1 MAAPNDIVLGV
12 ARAADATKLR
22 SAATRLDSLSGEFGT
37 TAAAIDAAD
46 ISAWAAEVERAAAN
60 TSQPANLISSALLQG
75 GSSRMGTIEATGT
88 KNSAY
93 MQFEAVL
100 LQNMIEAMMP
110 EDDSAVYGSGTA
122 GSVWKSMMAEKV
134 ATEIARTGR
143 LGIAKQ
149 IAAGEAAA
157 HAAAPPSPKA
167 NNA

>member
-1 MAAPNDIVLGV
+1 
-12 ARAADATKLR
+12 
-22 SAATRLDSLSGEFGT
+22 
-37 TAAAIDAAD
+37 
-46 ISAWAAEVERAAAN
+46 
-60 TSQPANLISSALLQG
+60 
-75 GSSRMGTIEATGT
+75 
-88 KNSAY
+88 

-149 IAAGEAAA
+149 IAAGEVAA
-157 HAAAPPSPKA
+157 HPTAPTSPKA
-167 NNA
+167 NDA